1 MEDYGNS
8 ITFRAVLR
16 RDGELISSVV
26 CKFAYGK
33 HNLKRL
39 RHEATIYRERL
50 KELGGRVVPNF
61 YGLYEGE
68 MEDEEL
74 TGCLV
79 TQYCGEHAGVP
90 FYGLSLEK
98 KVLLVGAVARLHDDG
113 VRHGDFRE
121 SNVVFTPDGIPCII
135 DFDCAEVH
143 TCESTMPIVFHRP
156 QPDPEEFGCDELFSA
171 CNSTGAWTP
180 CHIKYLHVYR
190 PIEYVESAEK
200 LASLAPENVDRELAL
215 EIAER
220 LIYEH
225 WEGMRKRLACDWN

>member
-1 MEDYGNS
+1 N
-8 ITFRAVLR
+8 I
-16 RDGELISSVV
+16 V

-33 HNLKRL
+33 RNLKRL

-50 KELGGRVVPNF
+50 QDLGGIVVPKF

-79 TQYCGEHAGVP
+79 TQYCGKHAEVP
-90 FYGLSLEK
+90 FYGLPWET
-98 KVLLVGAVARLHDDG
+98 KVLLIGAMVRLHDAG
-113 VRHGDFRE
+113 VLHGDFRE
-121 SNVVFTPDGIPCII
+121 ANVVFTPKGTPCII
-135 DFDCAEVH
+135 DFDRAQAH
-143 TCESTMPIVFHRP
+143 TCESTMTIEVHRP

-171 CNSTGAWTP
+171 CNSAGIWTP

-200 LASLAPENVDRELAL
+200 LASLAPKNVDREL
-215 EIAER
+215 
-220 LIYEH
+220 
-225 WEGMRKRLACDWN
+225 